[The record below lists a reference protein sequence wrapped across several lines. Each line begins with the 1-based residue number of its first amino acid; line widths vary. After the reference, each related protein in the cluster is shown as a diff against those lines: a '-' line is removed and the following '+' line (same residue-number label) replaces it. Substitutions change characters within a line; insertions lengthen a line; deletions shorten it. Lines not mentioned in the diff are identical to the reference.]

1 MFYYLKVGGPIL
13 VVLLFLSILALA
25 LISERSYCFY
35 KNKDKVK
42 PGFRKELKILLENSN
57 YNGAIDYSKTEKG
70 ILGKIITKFLI
81 RYCIDEDYKN
91 TDELVRE
98 IEIEEMEPLEKNIHI
113 LGIIAYTAPMIGLLG
128 TVTGMI
134 QAFNNMAIHGAGD
147 PNVVAGGISQA
158 LLTTA
163 FGLIIAIPAI
173 IAYNIFNKK
182 LEKISDE
189 VEKLTTSIINT
200 VKR

>member
-13 VVLLFLSILALA
+13 IVLLFLSILALA